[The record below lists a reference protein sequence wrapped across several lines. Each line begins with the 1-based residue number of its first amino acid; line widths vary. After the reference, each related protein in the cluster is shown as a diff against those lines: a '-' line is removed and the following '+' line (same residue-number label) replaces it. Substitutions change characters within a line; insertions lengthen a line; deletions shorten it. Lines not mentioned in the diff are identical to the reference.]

1 MEMKSLRETLTFDSA
16 LLRGKEAE
24 IIEEG
29 WDGCAVLSLEKL
41 PETILVAVHN
51 GQHHGDEV
59 FAAAILQEFFLSLL
73 GKGVEFLQT
82 RDPKEWAKAHL
93 VVDVG
98 EGLLDHHGSRAE
110 DGVAAC
116 TRVMQLLYQTFA
128 GPNVPERFWDILD
141 DLQKRVAAVDTG
153 VSEESPFPWLSTA
166 VRASQILELEVE
178 SFSNLVKRVR
188 VELEEKLLV
197 EITTLR
203 AQEAID
209 KAIATQNDVVV
220 FPAEC
225 RWGEC
230 KKTMWKRKHPCVF
243 YVSPESPDDWRV
255 LCAADPTATEFSNF
269 SSRKLIPEK
278 FRGLRGEDL
287 SAKTNIPGGIFCH
300 AAGFIAGFKTR
311 EGAEAFARLCL
322 KN

>member
-59 FAAAILQEFFLSLL
+59 FAAAILQEFFISLL
-73 GKGVEFLQT
+73 EKDVEFLQT

-98 EGLLDHHGSRAE
+98 EGLLDHHGARAE
-110 DGVAAC
+110 AGVAAC

-128 GPNVPERFWDILD
+128 GPNVPEKFWEILD
-141 DLQKRVAAVDTG
+141 DLQKRVSAVDTG
-153 VSEESPFPWLSTA
+153 VSEESPFPWLATA
-166 VRASQILELEVE
+166 VRASQILEVDN
-178 SFSNLVKRVR
+178 FANMVKRVR
-188 VELEEKLLV
+188 VEIEEKLLV
-197 EITTLR
+197 EITALR
-203 AQEAID
+203 AQEAIE
-209 KAIATQNDVVV
+209 KAIAKNDEVVI

-230 KKTMWKRKHPCVF
+230 KKMMWERKHPCIF
-243 YVSPESPDDWRV
+243 YVSPESEEDWRV
-255 LCAADPTATEFSNF
+255 LCAADPTAAEFSNF

-278 FRGLRGEDL
+278 YRGLRGEDL
-287 SAKTNIPGGIFCH
+287 SERTGIQGGIFSH
-300 AAGFIAGFKTR
+300 SAGFIAGFKTR